1 MGEVGVEV
9 AFFLLVD
16 DYELNSN
23 RLVYVYITFS
33 SLFVQC

>member
-23 RLVYVYITFS
+23 RFVYMCI
-33 SLFVQC
+33 

>member
-9 AFFLLVD
+9 SFFLLVD

-23 RLVYVYITFS
+23 RLVYMCI
-33 SLFVQC
+33 